1 MHQLTEEII
10 ASKEWRIRELEALKK
25 IGIIALNEYPLRQKQ
40 QYYRMCIPY
49 IYAHWEGFVVESFKS
64 LITYLNNEHLE
75 KKIVIN
81 ELYTFSL
88 QNVLR
93 PLAGKQGFE
102 QSCQFVEK
110 FVTSFD
116 RELYIEPS
124 LLTANSNLN
133 YKQMAIILNK
143 FGMNNCLKKYKSD
156 INQLVNQRNS
166 IAHGENGIII
176 EKDHVSNKITLLQ
189 EVLDLIILE
198 FENYLTQKLYLKSSQ
213 NHEEDV
219 ITP

>member
-1 MHQLTEEII
+1 MSIC
-10 ASKEWRIRELEALKK
+10 R
-25 IGIIALNEYPLRQKQ
+25 
-40 QYYRMCIPY
+40 
-49 IYAHWEGFVVESFKS
+49 
-64 LITYLNNEHLE
+64 
-75 KKIVIN
+75 
-81 ELYTFSL
+81 
-88 QNVLR
+88 
-93 PLAGKQGFE
+93 
-102 QSCQFVEK
+102 K

-116 RELYIEPS
+116 RELYIESS

-143 FGMNNCLKKYKSD
+143 FGMNNCLEKYKSD

-189 EVLDLIILE
+189 EVFDLIILE

-213 NHEEDV
+213 NHEDDV

>member
-1 MHQLTEEII
+1 MHKLTEEII
-10 ASKEWRIRELEALKK
+10 ASKEWRIRELESLKK
-25 IGIIALNEYPLRQKQ
+25 IGIIALNEYTLREQQ

-49 IYAHWEGFVVESFKS
+49 IYAHWEGFVVESFKL

-75 KKIVIN
+75 KNNVIN

-88 QNVLR
+88 QKVLR
-93 PLAGKQGFE
+93 PLAGKQSFD
-102 QSCQFVEK
+102 QLSQFVEK
-110 FVTSFD
+110 FVKDFD

-133 YKQMAIILNK
+133 YKQMTIILSK
-143 FGMNNCLKKYKSD
+143 FGMNNCLEKYKSD

-176 EKDHVSNKITLLQ
+176 EMKHVSDKITILQ
-189 EVLDLIILE
+189 EVFDLIILE
-198 FENYLTQKLYLKSSQ
+198 FENYLSQKFYLKSL
-213 NHEEDV
+213 
-219 ITP
+219 

>member
-25 IGIIALNEYPLRQKQ
+25 IGIIALNEYPLRQKE

-64 LITYLNNEHLE
+64 LITYFLNNEHLE

-116 RELYIEPS
+116 RELYIESS

-143 FGMNNCLKKYKSD
+143 FGMNNCLEKYKSD

-166 IAHGENGIII
+166 IAHGEN
-176 EKDHVSNKITLLQ
+176 
-189 EVLDLIILE
+189 
-198 FENYLTQKLYLKSSQ
+198 
-213 NHEEDV
+213 
-219 ITP
+219 

>member
-25 IGIIALNEYPLRQKQ
+25 IGIIALNEYPLRQKE

-81 ELYTFSL
+81 ELYTL

-116 RELYIEPS
+116 RELYIESS

-143 FGMNNCLKKYKSD
+143 FGMNNCLEKYKSD

-189 EVLDLIILE
+189 EVFDLIILE

-213 NHEEDV
+213 NHEDDV